1 VRKRAFKGVVGVALM
16 LGSLGAAFFRTQ
28 IIRNG
33 EFELQADDNR
43 FRVIPIPAP
52 RGTITDRN
60 GKVIAETVAGYTL
73 SVEPGPPTRC
83 APACAA
89 WPASWGWT
97 RRRWKRWWSARA
109 ASAPSR
115 CRCSPT

>member
-16 LGSLGAAFFRTQ
+16 LASLGAAFFRTQ

-73 SVEPGPPTRC
+73 SVEPGPPDSVR
-83 APACAA
+83 ARLRRVAGIVGLD
-89 WPASWGWT
+89 S
-97 RRRWKRWWSARA
+97 RRWKRWWSARA